1 METKSLVGIDRVLVR
16 LYRALGFRR
25 YLNETMQTD
34 SVDLNMTADNIT
46 MAYQHLQLYNNYD
59 GSYSFLS
66 DQTTRYSSLYLTSL
80 TFGAMISPM
89 MSFRRRLFDGEQ
101 SLMMHAQRYLESHV
115 SAVKPHLLS
124 ITLFEMAF
132 MQNRHIKLE
141 LRQKIPKALL
151 SRKLTVMSED
161 NSKHLK
167 KVDEKMTFDD
177 QLLLNSMTIAFYT
190 YFGDYRIEQPWI

>member
-34 SVDLNMTADNIT
+34 SVDFNMTADNIT

-89 MSFRRRLFDGEQ
+89 MSFRDHVTLHEPYIELDLISSTRRWFI
-101 SLMMHAQRYLESHV
+101 R
-115 SAVKPHLLS
+115 
-124 ITLFEMAF
+124 
-132 MQNRHIKLE
+132 
-141 LRQKIPKALL
+141 
-151 SRKLTVMSED
+151 
-161 NSKHLK
+161 
-167 KVDEKMTFDD
+167 
-177 QLLLNSMTIAFYT
+177 
-190 YFGDYRIEQPWI
+190 